1 MKPHNEFIV
10 EYNKLNTNQKQAVD
24 TINGPVCILAN
35 AGSGKTT
42 IVSLRCCY
50 ILHKTDMKPSNILCL
65 TFSNA
70 GVASMKKKLNEL
82 MGDAGEEIK
91 VTTFHSFAVDIIN
104 SNSIGDSNKTRSLLS
119 PGQRFMILEK
129 LLANP
134 ATAGAYYDI
143 KPLTNKKLHSL
154 HDIFNVIKKECIS
167 NENIISYANHCLESI
182 LPFEEEYALKKGG
195 LNAKGKK
202 LAKQIE
208 DFSKSIGPLY
218 DAYQSILEEKGKY
231 EYADMLNEAVYALS
245 TNESLR
251 QRIQE
256 NYQYIMVDEYQDCNK
271 IMVALIQLL
280 IKDVESPNLSVTG
293 DELQTIYKFMG
304 ANLKN
309 FEWISNMLPGLKTIV
324 LDTNYRSTEKILNKS
339 FDLIKQSA
347 HIHPLKKHAMIAG
360 STNLQKWESHEPVI
374 TSYENQDQEAYF
386 IAAAINELIKTKDD
400 NEDIVVLSRKNNDL
414 IPIKKW
420 LKYFKVPFSTRAS
433 KGNVLE
439 TKYGKSIYY
448 ALTSL
453 RFLDKEPNLAD
464 AYFCNLL
471 LTCGYKKE
479 LGYAY
484 LLYKKEKTT
493 VSFISWLVLSTNNN
507 RLLELIE
514 FAIDILKFEGLKYKI
529 ITPEITEQFSGYIQK
544 ITKEI
549 PLAIIRDEWDSF
561 LLQFIASDKSKSLES
576 LADLLE
582 YHNHYQ
588 LSIEYTEEN
597 PTTANVLLSTIHG
610 TKGLEYDYVFVVALE
625 DKNYE
630 NKGEV
635 NGSINVPKIL
645 NRFINTEAEDNED
658 LRRLIY
664 VAMTRAKKN
673 LNMSYSRIG
682 FTGNAQSIT
691 CLLQPQIDSNS
702 LSLIEIAD
710 STLPD
715 YTGTKEVIELDQ
727 EYLEL
732 VNEKLKEFNISTSST
747 NNWNDC
753 QNKFFYHNI
762 CKIPG
767 LPSAPTS
774 FGSLLHSV
782 LQSICTSN
790 CLNPT
795 QAQISNIV
803 DDIFINYQNQFHA
816 LHRSIYKR
824 YAKFVIQNYLE
835 AFPIVKRPLHIE
847 KYLTCTLPSGVR
859 LHGYIDR
866 VDMNDN
872 NIHVIDYKSSK
883 YSEKLLPFENDNNM
897 GSGYWRQ
904 GMIYK
909 QLIENNFTDKNNI
922 ALSFH
927 YLVLNKIIDFNTEAN
942 LGFDNWLTKIWNE
955 IQSLSFNESCNDEK
969 CIYCNKD

>member
-1 MKPHNEFIV
+1 
-10 EYNKLNTNQKQAVD
+10 
-24 TINGPVCILAN
+24 
-35 AGSGKTT
+35 
-42 IVSLRCCY
+42 
-50 ILHKTDMKPSNILCL
+50 
-65 TFSNA
+65 
-70 GVASMKKKLNEL
+70 
-82 MGDAGEEIK
+82 
-91 VTTFHSFAVDIIN
+91 
-104 SNSIGDSNKTRSLLS
+104 
-119 PGQRFMILEK
+119 
-129 LLANP
+129 
-134 ATAGAYYDI
+134 
-143 KPLTNKKLHSL
+143 
-154 HDIFNVIKKECIS
+154 
-167 NENIISYANHCLESI
+167 
-182 LPFEEEYALKKGG
+182 
-195 LNAKGKK
+195 
-202 LAKQIE
+202 
-208 DFSKSIGPLY
+208 
-218 DAYQSILEEKGKY
+218 
-231 EYADMLNEAVYALS
+231 
-245 TNESLR
+245 
-251 QRIQE
+251 
-256 NYQYIMVDEYQDCNK
+256 
-271 IMVALIQLL
+271 
-280 IKDVESPNLSVTG
+280 
-293 DELQTIYKFMG
+293 
-304 ANLKN
+304 
-309 FEWISNMLPGLKTIV
+309 
-324 LDTNYRSTEKILNKS
+324 
-339 FDLIKQSA
+339 
-347 HIHPLKKHAMIAG
+347 
-360 STNLQKWESHEPVI
+360 
-374 TSYENQDQEAYF
+374 
-386 IAAAINELIKTKDD
+386 
-400 NEDIVVLSRKNNDL
+400 
-414 IPIKKW
+414 
-420 LKYFKVPFSTRAS
+420 
-433 KGNVLE
+433 
-439 TKYGKSIYY
+439 
-448 ALTSL
+448 
-453 RFLDKEPNLAD
+453 
-464 AYFCNLL
+464 
-471 LTCGYKKE
+471 
-479 LGYAY
+479 
-484 LLYKKEKTT
+484 
-493 VSFISWLVLSTNNN
+493 
-507 RLLELIE
+507 
-514 FAIDILKFEGLKYKI
+514 
-529 ITPEITEQFSGYIQK
+529 
-544 ITKEI
+544 
-549 PLAIIRDEWDSF
+549 
-561 LLQFIASDKSKSLES
+561 
-576 LADLLE
+576 
-582 YHNHYQ
+582 
-588 LSIEYTEEN
+588 
-597 PTTANVLLSTIHG
+597 
-610 TKGLEYDYVFVVALE
+610 VVALE

-682 FTGNAQSIT
+682 YTGNAQSIT

-795 QAQISNIV
+795 QAQISNFV
-803 DDIFINYQNQFHA
+803 DEIFVNYQNQFHA

-942 LGFDNWLTKIWNE
+942 IGFDNWLSKIWNE

-969 CIYCNKD
+969 CIYCKKD